1 MSVIQNIEV
10 SVSEF
15 FMGMCLRPLTL
26 VQIIVMAIF
35 WESNMKEYSVG
46 MAKLSVEWGFLVF
59 QVDNWGRTPHGHV
72 PVSASVS
79 ASLF

>member
-15 FMGMCLRPLTL
+15 FMGMRLRPLTL

-46 MAKLSVEWGFLVF
+46 VAKLSVERGFLVF
-59 QVDNWGRTPHGHV
+59 
-72 PVSASVS
+72 
-79 ASLF
+79 

>member
-15 FMGMCLRPLTL
+15 FMGMRLRPLTL

-46 MAKLSVEWGFLVF
+46 MAKLSVERGFLVF
-59 QVDNWGRTPHGHV
+59 QVDNWGRITV
-72 PVSASVS
+72 YYTE
-79 ASLF
+79 